1 MGSKFSGHFILNLSA
16 GHRSFVQ
23 GAGWE
28 SEDEFSLVL
37 LVEAAGIEPASENVP
52 LENLHT
58 CQVPI
63 WSYPGLKEP
72 ASQPGHQPIEY
83 RPSPPGQ
90 QLGAILSKVTP
101 FNGSTGEPVKD
112 VAGY

>member
-1 MGSKFSGHFILNLSA
+1 MQAEELLSVA
-16 GHRSFVQ
+16 ENS
-23 GAGWE
+23 
-28 SEDEFSLVL
+28 SLPTVSITE
-37 LVEAAGIEPASENVP
+37 VEAAGIEPASENVP
-52 LENLHT
+52 SENLHT

-72 ASQPGHQPIEY
+72 ASQPGHQPIRF

-90 QLGAILSKVTP
+90 QLGAILPEVTP
-101 FNGSTGEPVKD
+101 SGRPTGEPAQD

>member
-1 MGSKFSGHFILNLSA
+1 LQRSRRCLNS
-16 GHRSFVQ
+16 VM
-23 GAGWE
+23 
-28 SEDEFSLVL
+28 
-37 LVEAAGIEPASENVP
+37 EAAGIEPASENVP
-52 LENLHT
+52 LETLHT

>member
-1 MGSKFSGHFILNLSA
+1 VVFIATPSSVTDGKLRD
-16 GHRSFVQ
+16 GHRI
-23 GAGWE
+23 
-28 SEDEFSLVL
+28 SELTFE
-37 LVEAAGIEPASENVP
+37 VEAAGIEPASENVP

-72 ASQPGHQPIEY
+72 ASQPGHQPIRF

-101 FNGSTGEPVKD
+101 FNGPTGEPVKD

>member
-1 MGSKFSGHFILNLSA
+1 MLIEDGKQFCFRNCSLSPI
-16 GHRSFVQ
+16 S
-23 GAGWE
+23 
-28 SEDEFSLVL
+28 
-37 LVEAAGIEPASENVP
+37 VEAAGIEPASENVP
-52 LENLHT
+52 SENLHT

-72 ASQPGHQPIEY
+72 ASQPGHQPVVF

-90 QLGAILSKVTP
+90 PFGAILPKVTP
-101 FNGSTGEPVKD
+101 SGRPTGEPAQD